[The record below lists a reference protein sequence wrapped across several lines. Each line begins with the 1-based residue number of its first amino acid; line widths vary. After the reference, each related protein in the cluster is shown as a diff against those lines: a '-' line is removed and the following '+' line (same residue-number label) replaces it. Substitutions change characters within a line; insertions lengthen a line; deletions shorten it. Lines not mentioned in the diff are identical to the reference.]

1 MCSGNL
7 PSEWKIHKIIP
18 VYKSWDKSSVANYWP
33 ISVLCVIS
41 KVLERLVYN
50 KVIDTIATSITPHQF
65 GFQRNASTHQQLLI
79 YFHELITS
87 REQIDTIYIDF
98 QKAFDS
104 VPHNKSM
111 VKLWN
116 IGITG
121 TLWNWFNCY
130 LSNRTQYVS
139 IGNCL
144 SNYLPVISGVPQGSI
159 LGPLLFLIF
168 INDLPSTIISQIF
181 EFADDT
187 KCFRLITSKSDIQ
200 QLQHDL
206 NSLFNWTL
214 NNHLS
219 FNLSKFVFMSF
230 HHKFSSLYNVNGHV
244 ISESSSCKDL
254 GVIFTK
260 SLSWRE
266 HYQMITAKPIT
277 HLDCYVGFSHCPQ
290 AQKFL
295 YISLVR
301 SKLLYCST
309 LWRPHLLKDIELVEK
324 VQRRATKFMLSD
336 YSSDYRSRLI
346 QLGMLPLMYIYEI
359 ADHLWN
365 SRHPFLHQITQ
376 ESNRQI

>member
-1 MCSGNL
+1 MAHFHSFMRTCSSFQSNWHNI
-7 PSEWKIHKIIP
+7 SIRH
-18 VYKSWDKSSVANYWP
+18 SS
-33 ISVLCVIS
+33 
-41 KVLERLVYN
+41 
-50 KVIDTIATSITPHQF
+50 SIWFPNTLQPNNNFLSPNHIE
-65 GFQRNASTHQQLLI
+65 GRNRYHLHWFQESIQ
-79 YFHELITS
+79 Y
-87 REQIDTIYIDF
+87 
-98 QKAFDS
+98 
-104 VPHNKSM
+104 VPHNELL

-206 NSLFNWTL
+206 NSLFNWTF

-266 HYQMITAKPIT
+266 HYQMISSKAYK
-277 HLDCYVGFSHCPQ
+277 
-290 AQKFL
+290 
-295 YISLVR
+295 SLG
-301 SKLLYCST
+301 LLCKEFALSSG
-309 LWRPHLLKDIELVEK
+309 LKI
-324 VQRRATKFMLSD
+324 
-336 YSSDYRSRLI
+336 
-346 QLGMLPLMYIYEI
+346 PL
-359 ADHLWN
+359 
-365 SRHPFLHQITQ
+365 Q
-376 ESNRQI
+376 